1 MLEDI
6 LPRGV
11 GNVLDM
17 LFLMSAEN
25 KKKPPKNPIKLELFP
40 TVFLGRGGGTEC
52 APIKVLLLLPLNG
65 HHQQVDY
72 FAM

>member
-1 MLEDI
+1 M
-6 LPRGV
+6 PRGL
-11 GNVLDM
+11 GNVMDM

-25 KKKPPKNPIKLELFP
+25 KKKTKTKTPIKLELFP
-40 TVFLGRGGGTEC
+40 TVFLWRGGTEC
-52 APIKVLLLLPLNG
+52 APITVLLLLPLNG